1 METRMRIWNLNEP
14 ADLAENVVAPLP
26 ANSHLVRPRA
36 SLRTQKAQSL
46 KIVVGI
52 ASLALTIYVD
62 AAVVNS
68 DFVRLPS
75 WAAAVS
81 KSAPDLQG
89 PLDSVFRGRFSS
101 GWTETEEGSLLGEIV
116 THRPL
121 VNKPKTEP
129 TRIARLI
136 FSNQQENI
144 NRATS

>member
-1 METRMRIWNLNEP
+1 METRMRVWILSEP

-26 ANSHLVRPRA
+26 ASSHLVRPRA

-89 PLDSVFRGRFSS
+89 PLDSVFRGRVRSV
-101 GWTETEEGSLLGEIV
+101 WTGTEEAMPLGAIV
-116 THRPL
+116 NHRPP
-121 VNKPKTEP
+121 VNKAKPAP

-136 FSNQQENI
+136 FS
-144 NRATS
+144 